1 MDRLAAEVAALDRT
15 DKAAAMTKLLE
26 HLKQG

>member
-1 MDRLAAEVAALDRT
+1 MDRLATEVAAIDRT
-15 DKAAAMTKLLE
+15 DKVAATEKLLE